1 MQNANGHVMQNANG
15 HAMLNSNGLEG
26 KVALVT
32 GAAGEIG
39 TATIRL
45 MASRGAKIIAVDRDQ
60 SCLDRLAAALGP
72 QVPHVAIAADVTREA
87 DVVAYVERAASES
100 GRIDIFFNNAGIEGP
115 VRPIVDF
122 PVADFERVLAVN
134 VVGVFL
140 GLKHVIPVMARGH
153 GGAIINT
160 SSVAGLTGTPGICA
174 YNASKHA
181 VIGLTRSAA
190 AEWSGRGIRINSINP
205 GPIASRMMRSL
216 EEGLAPGHA
225 AEARAQFEALIP
237 AGRYGTP
244 EEVAALVAFLASDD
258 ARYVTGAVHTI
269 DGGFTVS

>member
-1 MQNANGHVMQNANG
+1 
-15 HAMLNSNGLEG
+15 MLDSNRLDG

-32 GAAGEIG
+32 GAGGEIG
-39 TATIRL
+39 AATIHL
-45 MASRGAKIIAVDRDQ
+45 MAARGARIVAVDRDAKSLQ
-60 SCLDRLAAALGP
+60 RLSAALP
-72 QVPHVAIAADVTREA
+72 KLDLITCEA
-87 DVVAYVERAASES
+87 DVADEDGVRRYVAYAQSRT

-115 VRPIVDF
+115 VRPIAEY
-122 PVADFERVLAVN
+122 PLADFRRVIDVN

-140 GLKHVIPVMARGH
+140 GLKHVIPAMHAT
-153 GGAIINT
+153 GGGSIINS

-190 AEWSGRGIRINSINP
+190 AEWAGKGIRINSVNP

-216 EEGLAPGHA
+216 EEGMAPGKA
-225 AEARAQFEALIP
+225 DDMRTQFSAMIP

-244 EEVAALVAFLASDD
+244 EEVAALVAFLASED
-258 ARYVTGAVHTI
+258 ARYMHGAVFTI

>member
-1 MQNANGHVMQNANG
+1 
-15 HAMLNSNGLEG
+15 MLNSNRLDG

-39 TATIRL
+39 TAAVRL
-45 MASRGAKIIAVDRDQ
+45 MAARGARIIAVDRDQ
-60 SCLDRLAAALGP
+60 TCLDRLAAALGP
-72 QVPHVAIAADVTREA
+72 ELPHLGLVADVTREA
-87 DVVAYVERAASES
+87 DVAAYVERAVSAS

-115 VRPIVDF
+115 VTPIVDF
-122 PVADFERVLAVN
+122 PLADFERVLAVN

-140 GLKHVIPVMARGH
+140 GLKHVIPVMARGG

-190 AEWSGRGIRINSINP
+190 AEWAGRGIRINSINP
-205 GPIASRMMRSL
+205 GPIASRMMRSI
-216 EEGLAPGHA
+216 EEGLAPGQA
-225 AEARAQFEALIP
+225 AEVRAKFEAMIP
-237 AGRYGTP
+237 AGRYGTA
-244 EEVAALVAFLASDD
+244 EEVAAIVAFLASDD
-258 ARYVTGAVHTI
+258 ARYVNGAVHPI